1 MLRPMNSLRL
11 IYRLPLLL
19 LHLLALPLALVASV
33 PPLPRLKLA
42 GRGLDVIM
50 ESWWTATVCRIF
62 GLRVVVTGRLK
73 EGASLVV
80 ANHISWID
88 IPLLYS
94 LGPMGFVAKAEIDG
108 WPLAGFIARFGGSL
122 FHDRGSHDSAR
133 TVLAAMVER
142 LGQGRRVTIFPEGGI
157 LPGHGVK
164 PFHAR
169 MFAAAADSG
178 AVVQPLML
186 RYVKD
191 GRHFPDICFRP
202 GESFMANFF
211 RLLMQP
217 VILAEVAILQPIE
230 AAGQPRK
237 ELARASQTAI
247 EEAFD
252 EGLLL

>member
-1 MLRPMNSLRL
+1 MNSLRL

-19 LHLLALPLALVASV
+19 LHLLVLPLALLASV
-33 PPLPRLKLA
+33 PPLPRLRLA
-42 GRGLDVIM
+42 GLGLNVIM

-62 GLRVVVTGRLK
+62 GLRIVVTGQLRD
-73 EGASLVV
+73 GASLVV
-80 ANHISWID
+80 ANHISWLD
-88 IPLLYS
+88 IPMLYS
-94 LGPMGFVAKAEIDG
+94 IGPMGFVAKAEIDA

-133 TVLAAMVER
+133 TVLAAMLER
-142 LGQGRRVTIFPEGGI
+142 LRQGRRVTIFPEGGI
-157 LPGHGVK
+157 LPGYGVK

-186 RYVKD
+186 RYVMD
-191 GRHFPDICFRP
+191 GRHYRDICFRP

-217 VILAEVAILQPIE
+217 VRLAEVAILQPIE
-230 AAGQPRK
+230 AAGQLRK
-237 ELARASQTAI
+237 DLAKAAQSAVA
-247 EEAFD
+247 EAFD
-252 EGLLL
+252 EGLLP